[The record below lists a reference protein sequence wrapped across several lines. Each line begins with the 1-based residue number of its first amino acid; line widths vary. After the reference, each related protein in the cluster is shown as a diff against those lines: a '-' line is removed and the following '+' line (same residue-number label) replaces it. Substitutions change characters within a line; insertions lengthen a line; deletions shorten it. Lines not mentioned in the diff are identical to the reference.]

1 MNVQLENISQK
12 KTAIFEATL
21 ELVKLHGFH
30 GTPMS
35 KIAKNAGVAAGTIYH
50 YFESKD
56 MLIHELFLYVQD
68 RIAVNLEIN
77 DESLPYKELF
87 IQYWVNQCD
96 FFIKN
101 QNVLFFLEQYKTS
114 PYSHCNPKKESKLF
128 LSKVVALFEK
138 GINSKHI
145 RKIDY
150 QLLVPVVHGSIIAA
164 AKYHLSGHYAFTEEK
179 LRETAL
185 LIWDGIKMQ

>member
-1 MNVQLENISQK
+1 MNVQLENISNK

-21 ELVKLHGFH
+21 ELVKRHGFH

-35 KIAKNAGVAAGTIYH
+35 KIAKNAEVAAGTIYH
-50 YFESKD
+50 YFESKE
-56 MLIHELFLYVQD
+56 MLIHELFLFVQD
-68 RIAVNLEIN
+68 KLAATLEVL

-87 IQYWVNQCD
+87 IQYWVGQCD

-101 QNVLFFLEQYKTS
+101 PNILFFLEQYKTS
-114 PYSHCNPKKESKLF
+114 PYSNCTPKNESKLF
-128 LSKVVALFEK
+128 LNKVVSLFER

-145 RKIDY
+145 REIDY
-150 QLLVPVVHGSIIAA
+150 QLLIPVVHGSIFAT
-164 AKYHLSGHYAFTEEK
+164 AKYHLMGHYAFTEEK